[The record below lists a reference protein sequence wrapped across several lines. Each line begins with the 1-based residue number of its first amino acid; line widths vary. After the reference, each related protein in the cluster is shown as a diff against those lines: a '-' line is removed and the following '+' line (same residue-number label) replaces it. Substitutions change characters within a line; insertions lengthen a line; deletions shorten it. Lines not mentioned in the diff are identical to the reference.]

1 MIILTRKVFCF
12 VNQETNQSREAANK
26 YVTKGAMTMEEAPD
40 WIKND
45 PLFQWAQAD
54 GDIIIAESSSAKAE
68 AAAVSAAIS
77 AIEAGIPPIAG
88 VAAVTGLAAAVGPE
102 PLAAVPAKAGGKGK
116 K

>member
-12 VNQETNQSREAANK
+12 VNQEPNQSREAANK

-54 GDIIIAESSSAKAE
+54 GDIIIAESNTAKAE
-68 AAAVSAAIS
+68 AEAVATAT
-77 AIEAGIPPIAG
+77 APAPA
-88 VAAVTGLAAAVGPE
+88 
-102 PLAAVPAKAGGKGK
+102 PAKAEAKGK

>member
-12 VNQETNQSREAANK
+12 VNQETNQSREAAK
-26 YVTKGAMTMEEAPD
+26 KFVTKGNMTMEEAPD

-45 PLFQWAQAD
+45 PLFQWAKAD

-68 AAAVSAAIS
+68 AVV
-77 AIEAGIPPIAG
+77 
-88 VAAVTGLAAAVGPE
+88 VAAAEAVAEPKAA
-102 PLAAVPAKAGGKGK
+102 PAKAEAKGK

>member
-12 VNQETNQSREAANK
+12 VNQEPNQSREAANK

-68 AAAVSAAIS
+68 AVV
-77 AIEAGIPPIAG
+77 
-88 VAAVTGLAAAVGPE
+88 VAAAEAVAEPKAA
-102 PLAAVPAKAGGKGK
+102 PAKAEAKGK